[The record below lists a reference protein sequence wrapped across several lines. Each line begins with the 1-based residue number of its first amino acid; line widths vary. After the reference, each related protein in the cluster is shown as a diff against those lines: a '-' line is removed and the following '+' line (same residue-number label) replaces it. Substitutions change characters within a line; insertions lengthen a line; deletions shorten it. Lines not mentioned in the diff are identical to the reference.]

1 MSDQSSQDKTEKAS
15 PQKVKKARQEGQI
28 PRAKEFTT
36 AVIFMAVAL
45 YFYSQINSI
54 WESMFGIFRYNMS
67 LTKADLENPQQMVEQ
82 VGQSL
87 GMIIEMLL
95 PLFTVIIIVTF
106 GSSIVMVACGSGM
119 VLGGWMCRPGN
130 MLPKLSKLNPLSG
143 IKRIFSTRSLVELVK
158 STIKVTVIFGILYGY
173 LDNHLQPLLGI
184 QNLPLNQGFS
194 MVMSILF
201 EGLLL
206 MGFALLLFGVIDI
219 PYQRWEHLKEL
230 RMTKQE
236 LKEEFKNNE
245 GRPEVKQRIRQ
256 IQQQFARRKIDKMV
270 PTADVVITNP
280 THYAVALK
288 YEPSLSDAP
297 FVVAKGVDETAMHIQ
312 RIARENQVEI
322 INSPPLTR
330 SIYHTTA
337 IEQAIPSQ
345 LYIAVAHILTYVLQ
359 LKAFRKGDGKK
370 PTPLPHFSIPKHL
383 QH

>member
-36 AVIFMAVAL
+36 AVIFLAVAL
-45 YFYSQINSI
+45 YFYSQLSNI
-54 WESMFGIFRYNMS
+54 WQSMTGVFRYNMA
-67 LTKADLENPQQMVEQ
+67 LTKDDLASPNQMVEQ
-82 VGQSL
+82 IGQSL
-87 GMIIEMLL
+87 AMIIEMLV
-95 PLFTVIIIVTF
+95 PMFAVIIIVT
-106 GSSIVMVACGSGM
+106 VASTL
-119 VLGGWMCRPGN
+119 VLGGWMFRPAN
-130 MLPKLSKLNPLSG
+130 ILPKLSKLNPLSG
-143 IKRIFSTRSLVELVK
+143 IKRMFSTRSLVELIK
-158 STIKVTVIFGILYGY
+158 STLKVTVIFAVLYGY
-173 LDNHLQPLLGI
+173 LDNHLQPLLGM
-184 QNLPLNQGFS
+184 QSLPLNQGVT
-194 MVMSILF
+194 MIMSILF

-206 MGFALLLFGVIDI
+206 MGFALLIFGVIDI

-230 RMTKQE
+230 KMTKQE

-288 YEPSLSDAP
+288 YDMSLSEAP

-312 RIARENQVEI
+312 RLARENQVEI

-330 SIYHTTA
+330 SIYYTTA

-359 LKAFRKGDGKK
+359 LKAFRKGSGKK
-370 PTPLPHFSIPKHL
+370 PHPLPIFSIPKHL

>member
-36 AVIFMAVAL
+36 AVIFLAVAL
-45 YFYSQINSI
+45 YFYSQLSNI
-54 WESMFGIFRYNMS
+54 WQSMTGVFRYNMA
-67 LTKADLENPQQMVEQ
+67 LTKDDLASPNQMVEQ
-82 VGQSL
+82 IGQSL
-87 GMIIEMLL
+87 AMIIEMLV
-95 PLFTVIIIVTF
+95 PMFAVIIIVTIA
-106 GSSIVMVACGSGM
+106 STL
-119 VLGGWMCRPGN
+119 VLGGWMFRPAN
-130 MLPKLSKLNPLSG
+130 VLPKLSKLNPLSG
-143 IKRIFSTRSLVELVK
+143 IKRMFSTRSLVELIK
-158 STIKVTVIFGILYGY
+158 STLKVTVIFSVLYGY
-173 LDNHLQPLLGI
+173 LDSHLQPLLGM
-184 QNLPLNQGFS
+184 QSLPLNQGVT
-194 MVMSILF
+194 MIISILF

-206 MGFALLLFGVIDI
+206 MGFALLIFGVIDI

-230 RMTKQE
+230 KMTKQE

-288 YEPSLSDAP
+288 YDMSLSEAP

-330 SIYHTTA
+330 SIYYTTA

-359 LKAFRKGDGKK
+359 LKAFRKGSGKK
-370 PTPLPHFSIPKHL
+370 PHPLPIFSIPKHL

>member
-36 AVIFMAVAL
+36 AVIFLAVAL
-45 YFYSQINSI
+45 YFYSQLSNI
-54 WESMFGIFRYNMS
+54 WQSMTGVFRYNMA
-67 LTKADLENPQQMVEQ
+67 LTKDDLASPNQMVEQ
-82 VGQSL
+82 IGQSL
-87 GMIIEMLL
+87 AMIIEMLV
-95 PLFTVIIIVTF
+95 PMFAVIIIVT
-106 GSSIVMVACGSGM
+106 VASTL
-119 VLGGWMCRPGN
+119 VLGGWMFRPAN

-143 IKRIFSTRSLVELVK
+143 IKRMFSTRSLVELVK
-158 STIKVTVIFGILYGY
+158 STLKVAVIFAVLYGY
-173 LDNHLQPLLGI
+173 LDNHLQPLLGM
-184 QNLPLNQGFS
+184 QSLPLNQGVT
-194 MVMSILF
+194 MIMSILF

-206 MGFALLLFGVIDI
+206 MGFALLIFGVIDI

-230 RMTKQE
+230 KMTKQE

-288 YEPSLSDAP
+288 YDMSLSEAP

-330 SIYHTTA
+330 SIYYTTA

-359 LKAFRKGDGKK
+359 LKAFRKGSGKK
-370 PTPLPHFSIPKHL
+370 PHPLPIFSIPKHL

>member
-36 AVIFMAVAL
+36 AVIFLAVAL
-45 YFYSQINSI
+45 YFYSQLSNI
-54 WESMFGIFRYNMS
+54 WQSMTGVFRYNMA
-67 LTKADLENPQQMVEQ
+67 LTKDDLASPNQMVEQ
-82 VGQSL
+82 IGQSL
-87 GMIIEMLL
+87 AMIIEMLV
-95 PLFTVIIIVTF
+95 PMFAVIIIVT
-106 GSSIVMVACGSGM
+106 VASTL
-119 VLGGWMCRPGN
+119 VLGGWMFRPAN
-130 MLPKLSKLNPLSG
+130 ILPKLSKLNPLSG
-143 IKRIFSTRSLVELVK
+143 IKRMCSTRSLVELIK
-158 STIKVTVIFGILYGY
+158 STLKVTVIFAVLYGY
-173 LDNHLQPLLGI
+173 LDNHLQPLLGM
-184 QNLPLNQGFS
+184 QSLPLNQGVT
-194 MVMSILF
+194 MIMSILF

-206 MGFALLLFGVIDI
+206 MGFALLIFGVIDI

-230 RMTKQE
+230 KMTKQE

-288 YEPSLSDAP
+288 YDMSLSEAP

-330 SIYHTTA
+330 SIYYTTA

-359 LKAFRKGDGKK
+359 LKAFRKGSGKK
-370 PTPLPHFSIPKHL
+370 PHPLPIFSIPKHL

>member
-1 MSDQSSQDKTEKAS
+1 MSDQASSQDKTEQAS
-15 PQKVKKARQEGQI
+15 AQKIKKARDEGQI

-36 AVIFMAVAL
+36 AVIFLAVAL
-45 YFYSQINSI
+45 FFYSQLDTFWQSI
-54 WESMFGIFRYNMS
+54 SGVFRFNMQ
-67 LTKADLENPQQMVEQ
+67 LTKQDLADPNRLIEHI
-82 VGQSL
+82 GQSL
-87 GMIIEMLL
+87 AIIIELLL
-95 PLFTVIIIVTF
+95 PLFIVIVIFTV
-106 GSSIVMVACGSGM
+106 SSTM
-119 VLGGWMCRPGN
+119 VLGGWMFRPAN
-130 MLPKLSKLNPLSG
+130 ILPKLSKLNPLSG
-143 IKRIFSTRSLVELVK
+143 IKRMFSTRSLVELVK
-158 STIKVTVIFGILYGY
+158 STLKVSMIFALLYGY
-173 LDNHLQPLLGI
+173 LDNHLQPLIGM
-184 QNLPLNQGFS
+184 QRLPLNQGLT
-194 MVMSILF
+194 MIMTILF

-219 PYQRWEHLKEL
+219 PYQRWEHMKEL

-236 LKEEFKNNE
+236 QKEEFKNNE

-288 YEPSLSDAP
+288 YDTSLSDAP

-330 SIYHTTA
+330 SIYYTTA
-337 IEQAIPSQ
+337 LEQAIPSQ

-359 LKAFRKGDGKK
+359 LKAFRRGNGER
-370 PTPLPHFSIPKHL
+370 PLPLPHFSIPKHL

>member
-36 AVIFMAVAL
+36 AVIFLAVAL
-45 YFYSQINSI
+45 YFYSQLSNI
-54 WESMFGIFRYNMS
+54 WQSMTGVFRYNMA
-67 LTKADLENPQQMVEQ
+67 LTKDDLASPNQMVEQ
-82 VGQSL
+82 IGQSL
-87 GMIIEMLL
+87 AMIIEMLV
-95 PLFTVIIIVTF
+95 PMFAVIIIVT
-106 GSSIVMVACGSGM
+106 VASTL
-119 VLGGWMCRPGN
+119 VLGGWMFRPAN
-130 MLPKLSKLNPLSG
+130 TLPKLSKLNPLSG
-143 IKRIFSTRSLVELVK
+143 IKRMFSTRSLVELIK
-158 STIKVTVIFGILYGY
+158 STLKVTVIFAVLYGY
-173 LDNHLQPLLGI
+173 LDNHLQPLLGM
-184 QNLPLNQGFS
+184 QSLPLNQGVT
-194 MVMSILF
+194 MIMSILF

-206 MGFALLLFGVIDI
+206 MGFALLIFGVIDI

-230 RMTKQE
+230 KMTKQE

-288 YEPSLSDAP
+288 YDMSLSEAP

-330 SIYHTTA
+330 SIYYTTA

-359 LKAFRKGDGKK
+359 LKAFRKGSGKK
-370 PTPLPHFSIPKHL
+370 PHPLPIFSIPKHL

>member
-1 MSDQSSQDKTEKAS
+1 MSDQASSQDKTEQAS
-15 PQKVKKARQEGQI
+15 AQKIKKARNEGQI

-36 AVIFMAVAL
+36 AVIFLAVAL
-45 YFYSQINSI
+45 FFYSQLDTFWQSI
-54 WESMFGIFRYNMS
+54 SGVFRFNMQ
-67 LTKADLENPQQMVEQ
+67 LTKQDLADPNRLIDHI
-82 VGQSL
+82 GQSL
-87 GMIIEMLL
+87 AIIIELLL
-95 PLFTVIIIVTF
+95 PLFIVIVIFTV
-106 GSSIVMVACGSGM
+106 SSTM
-119 VLGGWMCRPGN
+119 VLGGWMFRPAN
-130 MLPKLSKLNPLSG
+130 IQPKLSKLNPISG
-143 IKRIFSTRSLVELVK
+143 IKRMFSTRSLVELVK
-158 STIKVTVIFGILYGY
+158 STLKVSMIFALLYGY
-173 LDNHLQPLLGI
+173 LDNHLQPLIGM
-184 QNLPLNQGFS
+184 QRLPLNQGLT
-194 MVMSILF
+194 MIMTILF

-219 PYQRWEHLKEL
+219 PYQRWEHMKEL

-236 LKEEFKNNE
+236 QKEEFKNNE

-288 YEPSLSDAP
+288 YDTSLSDAP

-330 SIYHTTA
+330 SIYYTTA
-337 IEQAIPSQ
+337 LEQAIPSQ

-359 LKAFRKGDGKK
+359 LKAFRRGNGER
-370 PTPLPHFSIPKHL
+370 PLPLPHFSIPKHL

>member
-36 AVIFMAVAL
+36 AVIFLAVAL
-45 YFYSQINSI
+45 YFYSQLSNI
-54 WESMFGIFRYNMS
+54 WQSMTGVFRYNMA
-67 LTKADLENPQQMVEQ
+67 LTKDDLASPNQMVEQ
-82 VGQSL
+82 IGQSL
-87 GMIIEMLL
+87 AMIIEMLV
-95 PLFTVIIIVTF
+95 PMFAVIIIVT
-106 GSSIVMVACGSGM
+106 VASTL
-119 VLGGWMCRPGN
+119 VLGGWMFRPAN

-143 IKRIFSTRSLVELVK
+143 IKRMFSTRSLVELIK
-158 STIKVTVIFGILYGY
+158 STLKVTVVFAVLYGY
-173 LDNHLQPLLGI
+173 LDNHLQPLLGM
-184 QNLPLNQGFS
+184 QSLPLNQGVT
-194 MVMSILF
+194 MIMSILF

-206 MGFALLLFGVIDI
+206 MGFALLIFGVIDI

-230 RMTKQE
+230 KMTKQE

-288 YEPSLSDAP
+288 YDMSLSEAP

-330 SIYHTTA
+330 SIYYTTA

-359 LKAFRKGDGKK
+359 LKAFRKGSGKK
-370 PTPLPHFSIPKHL
+370 PHPLPIFSIPKHL